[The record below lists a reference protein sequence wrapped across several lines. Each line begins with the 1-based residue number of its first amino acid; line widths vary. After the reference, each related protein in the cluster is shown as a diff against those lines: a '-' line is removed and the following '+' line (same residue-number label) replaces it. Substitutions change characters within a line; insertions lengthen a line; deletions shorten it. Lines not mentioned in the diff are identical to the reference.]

1 MKDVIKKLY
10 ARELGLIAERSVAA
24 RRRYLVWQ
32 NLKERIWLRQSTA
45 IKIAAIAAA
54 LAFLSA
60 LVYYYNEFI
69 VEHYKVRLQRAQI
82 EAELQRRNDLIP
94 ALVKVV
100 SDYMSFEGKIFQH
113 AAEVRST
120 LNTLKN
126 IPDKSPN
133 PNMQSIPDKLP
144 ADMQSILSRFQ
155 AVAEN
160 YPDLKSSV
168 TYQGLMSELSNTET
182 RIAEGRI
189 KYNVAVN
196 YYNARLK
203 MFPGLIFA
211 SMLKFQ
217 PEMSFESEADA
228 KTVHVVK

>member
-1 MKDVIKKLY
+1 MKEVIKKLY
-10 ARELGLIAERSVAA
+10 ARELGLIAERAVAA
-24 RRRYLVWQ
+24 RRMALIWQ
-32 NLKERIWLRQSTA
+32 SLKDRIWLRQSTA
-45 IKIAAIAAA
+45 IKVAAIAAM

-94 ALVKVV
+94 SLVKVV

-113 AAEVRST
+113 AAEVRSA
-120 LNTLKN
+120 LNTLKD
-126 IPDKSPN
+126 IPDKSP
-133 PNMQSIPDKLP
+133 PP
-144 ADMQSILSRFQ
+144 DMQSILSRFQ

-160 YPDLKSSV
+160 YPDLKSSA
-168 TYQGLMSELSNTET
+168 TYQSLMNELSNTET

-189 KYNVAVN
+189 EYNVAVN

-203 MFPGLIFA
+203 MFPGFIFA
-211 SMLKFQ
+211 SMLSFQ
-217 PEMSFESEADA
+217 PERSFESEAGA
-228 KTVHVVK
+228 KTAPFVK

>member
-1 MKDVIKKLY
+1 MLF
-10 ARELGLIAERSVAA
+10 RSRTVAA
-24 RRRYLVWQ
+24 RKRALIWQ
-32 NLKERIWLRQSTA
+32 NLRERIWIKQSTA
-45 IKIAAIAAA
+45 IKVAEIAAI

-69 VEHYKVRLQRAQI
+69 VEQYKVRLQRAQI
-82 EAELQRRNDLIP
+82 EAELQRRKDLIP
-94 ALVKVV
+94 SLVKVV

-126 IPDKSPN
+126 IPDKSP
-133 PNMQSIPDKLP
+133 PP
-144 ADMQSILSRFQ
+144 DMQSILSRFQ

-189 KYNVAVN
+189 KYNIAVN

-203 MFPGLIFA
+203 MFPGFVFA
-211 SMLKFQ
+211 FMLNFQ
-217 PEMSFESEADA
+217 PERSFESETDA
-228 KTVHVVK
+228 KSVPVVK

>member
-10 ARELGLIAERSVAA
+10 ARELGLIAERTVAA
-24 RRRYLVWQ
+24 RKRALIWQ
-32 NLKERIWLRQSTA
+32 NLRERIWIKQSTA
-45 IKIAAIAAA
+45 IKVAEIAAI

-69 VEHYKVRLQRAQI
+69 VEQYKVRLQRAQI
-82 EAELQRRNDLIP
+82 EAELQRRKDLIP
-94 ALVKVV
+94 SLVKVV

-126 IPDKSPN
+126 IPDKSP
-133 PNMQSIPDKLP
+133 PS
-144 ADMQSILSRFQ
+144 DMQSILSRFQ

-189 KYNVAVN
+189 KYNIAVN

-203 MFPGLIFA
+203 MFPGFVFA
-211 SMLKFQ
+211 FMLNFQ
-217 PEMSFESEADA
+217 PERSFESETDA
-228 KTVHVVK
+228 KSVPFVK